1 MGAGSEP
8 GAGDVA
14 AGSNLNSVFL
24 LSSPQEQDDKA
35 AMIQMAIKAENT
47 G

>member
-1 MGAGSEP
+1 MGPGSEP

-14 AGSNLNSVFL
+14 AGSEVAPVFL